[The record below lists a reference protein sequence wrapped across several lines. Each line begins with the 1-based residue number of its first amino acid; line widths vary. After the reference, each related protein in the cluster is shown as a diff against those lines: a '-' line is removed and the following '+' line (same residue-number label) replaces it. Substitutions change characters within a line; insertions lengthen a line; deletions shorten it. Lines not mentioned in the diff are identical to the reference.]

1 MVKAVR
7 IARQGGPEMMEIVD
21 QDLPAPGPGQIVM
34 RNTAIG
40 FNFLDT
46 YHRSGLYPLP
56 MPTGLGGEAAGT
68 VEAVGEGVG
77 HLKPGDR
84 VATIVGALG
93 AYAQAWLVDARSVV
107 PLPDDIPDQVA
118 AAAMLKGLTAEYL
131 LRRTYKVSPGEPIL
145 FHAAAGGVGL
155 IACQWAQ
162 SLGAVV
168 IGTVGSD
175 AKVQTALDHGCD
187 HVIVTSREAIP
198 SRVREITQGAMVP
211 VVYDSI
217 GKDTWLASLDCLRPR
232 GLMVSFGNSSGA
244 VAGVDLGILA
254 AKGSLYVTRPGLN
267 AYISDPAERDEAVNA
282 LFNVIRSDAVRI
294 EINQTYPLDDIVQ
307 LHRDA
312 EDRKHTGSTVIL
324 P

>member
-84 VATIVGALG
+84 IATIVGALG

-187 HVIVTSREAIP
+187 HVIVTSRENIP

-282 LFNVIRSDAVRI
+282 LFNVIRSGAVRI